1 MWPILLGKVVAAAAL
16 VAGGVVIFEQFQK
29 HKQEQERQQVY
40 WEPFELVQQPANS
53 HDRIKEGLLDTVRI
67 KLLEIRQMAP
77 GKERSAAIRELR
89 ARYHPDR
96 HVHLPMLADIFQE
109 ISKIINAATDDLMRE
124 DWL

>member
-53 HDRIKEGLLDTVRI
+53 HDR
-67 KLLEIRQMAP
+67 
-77 GKERSAAIRELR
+77 
-89 ARYHPDR
+89 
-96 HVHLPMLADIFQE
+96 
-109 ISKIINAATDDLMRE
+109 
-124 DWL
+124 